1 MEKGTR
7 VNVDVNVTKIVKYV
21 CLAGAAI
28 VFAIFSHKS
37 YTAFL
42 ADRKP
47 YTTNN

>member
-7 VNVDVNVTKIVKYV
+7 VNVDVNV
-21 CLAGAAI
+21 AI

-47 YTTNN
+47 YATNN

>member
-1 MEKGTR
+1 MNIEI
-7 VNVDVNVTKIVKYV
+7 NVTKIVKYV
-21 CLAGAAI
+21 CFAGVAI

-47 YTTNN
+47 YVTNN

>member
-21 CLAGAAI
+21 CLAGVAI

-37 YTAFL
+37 YTSFL